1 MDDLSY
7 ARGIIPQNSY
17 CLRCDYGNSDFDI
30 RNSFFMYLGLY
41 AAAAFEVQAA
51 IGRLAVQC
59 SVFFLHAAR
68 HLLSTPATDSSGTGE
83 YNDRAEVVGNPFQNV
98 PASIAAT
105 GTCYWF
111 NPAAFADSDS
121 WHLLQPGTERVLRP
135 RHSPDGLLC
144 LQELQIKERLALQL
158 RAEMFNLFN
167 TVNLSGP
174 NTTATSSGL
183 GQITSTQDVGN
194 GAPGIGVGAPF
205 NVQLGAKIT
214 F

>member
-1 MDDLSY
+1 V
-7 ARGIIPQNSY
+7 I
-17 CLRCDYGNSDFDI
+17 
-30 RNSFFMYLGLY
+30 
-41 AAAAFEVQAA
+41 
-51 IGRLAVQC
+51 
-59 SVFFLHAAR
+59 
-68 HLLSTPATDSSGTGE
+68 
-83 YNDRAEVVGNPFQNV
+83 GNPFQGV
-98 PASIAAT
+98 PTANAAT
-105 GTCYWF
+105 QTRYWF
-111 NPAAFADSDS
+111 NPAAFAVPALGTYSNEGRN
-121 WHLLQPGTERVLRP
+121 QYYGPGTSQVDF
-135 RHSPDGLLC
+135 SIFKNF
-144 LQELQIKERLALQL
+144 QIKERLALQL